1 MPSRCSPP
9 DVIVLIAGPLRPC
22 CAGAAELRIAASTVR
37 EALEVLEERYP
48 ALYRSLCDDS
58 GGVRRH
64 INLFVNTQ
72 HIRDRQGL
80 DTPLVAGDE
89 LIPLPA
95 VSGG

>member
-1 MPSRCSPP
+1 MSSRCPSPT
-9 DVIVLIAGPLRPC
+9 VIVLIAGPLRPS
-22 CAGAAELRIAASTVR
+22 CAGATELRITASTVR
-37 EALEVLEERYP
+37 EALAVLEERYP

-58 GGVRRH
+58 GSVRRH

-89 LIPLPA
+89 VIPLPA